1 MSEQLVGLIVVI
13 ILAAIVVLALTK
25 KDAVETTL
33 KFLGLEFALK
43 AGGKPGAQKGS
54 DKGREERQEIEAVVR
69 QHNADFAR
77 AFSRRDPRLLWTTS
91 TSEAYFSVVEGHYRD
106 LLASAEHSGVVAVEV
121 RHILFQ
127 EVKLVDEDCAT
138 VRAMETW
145 EYIYG
150 TGQRTE
156 RQVLNLYTLKREE
169 GNWQIAHCDM
179 GESRPTPT

>member
-1 MSEQLVGLIVVI
+1 MSEQVVGLIVVI
-13 ILAAIVVLALTK
+13 ILSAIVVLALTK

-43 AGGKPGAQKGS
+43 AGGKPGTQKGT
-54 DKGREERQEIEAVVR
+54 DEGREERQKIEAVVR

-77 AFSRRDPRLLWTTS
+77 AFGRRDPRPLWTTS
-91 TSEAYFSVVEGHYRD
+91 TSEAYFSAVEGHYHE
-106 LLASAEHSGVVAVEV
+106 LLASAEHSGFVAVEV

-127 EVKLVDEDCAT
+127 DVKLVDQDCAT

-156 RQVLNLYTLKREE
+156 REVLNLYTLKKVNGDWR
-169 GNWQIAHCDM
+169 IAHCDM
-179 GESRPTPT
+179 PESRGVPG